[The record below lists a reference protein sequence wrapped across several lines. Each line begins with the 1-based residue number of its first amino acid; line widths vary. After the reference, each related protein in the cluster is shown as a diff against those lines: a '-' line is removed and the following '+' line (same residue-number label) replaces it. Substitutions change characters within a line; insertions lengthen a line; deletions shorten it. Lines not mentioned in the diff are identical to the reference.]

1 MAFVLSYKM
10 SNQNVVQLD
19 LKAEFAKGRRQ
30 KIALKD

>member
-1 MAFVLSYKM
+1 MAYVYSFKM
-10 SNQNVVQLD
+10 SNQHVVQLD